1 VSDGTLRL
9 TALTL
14 PAYLVDLRGIY
25 LIEEPENGI
34 HPSAVAT
41 AYDSLSSMYS
51 AQVLLATH
59 SPVVLNA
66 AKVDDVLCFGKDEDG
81 STDIVLGSEHP
92 RLIEWRGSD
101 NLGTL
106 LAAGVL
112 G

>member
-1 VSDGTLRL
+1 M
-9 TALTL
+9 
-14 PAYLVDLRGIY
+14 PAYLNDLQGIY

-41 AYDSLSSMYS
+41 VFDSLSSVYD

-66 AKVDDVLCFGKDEDG
+66 ADVGNVLCFAKDDSG
-81 STDIVLGSEHP
+81 STDIVLGTEHP
-92 RLIEWRGSD
+92 MLQEWRREA

-106 LAAGVL
+106 LASGVL

>member
-1 VSDGTLRL
+1 M
-9 TALTL
+9 
-14 PAYLVDLRGIY
+14 
-25 LIEEPENGI
+25 
-34 HPSAVAT
+34 
-41 AYDSLSSMYS
+41 YD

-66 AKVDDVLCFGKDEDG
+66 ASMDDVLCFAKDDVG

-92 RLIEWRGSD
+92 SLRRWQGGV

-106 LAAGVL
+106 LASGIL